1 MVMSAA
7 TSRPAAEAKTDT
19 QPSAPSAQAA
29 EVLIVD
35 NDHSHAETV
44 AESLQRV
51 GFRTQVAV
59 SGSEGARLVE
69 ERDFDAIITD
79 LKMNDVDGLQILQR
93 AKTAQP
99 DTEVILLTGFGSIP
113 SAVEAMQKGAFNYLT
128 KPLDMGQLRAA
139 AQRAVESTRLRRTN
153 LELNR
158 RLDERFGFE
167 GVIGDSRQMRDI
179 IEKLKRI
186 APTNAT
192 VLIAGET
199 GTGKELVAQAIHQ
212 NSPRKNKPFVALN
225 CAALSENILESEL
238 FGHVKGAFTDASA
251 DRVGKFEY
259 AHGGTLFL
267 DEVGDMPL
275 ATQIK
280 LLRMLENNEITRV
293 GSNDLIKVNVRL
305 LSATNSNLEAAIE
318 SGTFRSDLY
327 HRLKVVTIRLPA
339 LRERSQDIP
348 MLIDYFLK
356 QFASQ
361 HGKRIKGM
369 SAAARHRLMVYDWPG
384 NVRQLKNAVESMV
397 VVDYDGL
404 LDLDDLPE
412 ELAGPHEPAAE
423 PGEQTLSGLVGRSLV
438 DVEKLFV
445 AETLRLSGG
454 NRELAAE
461 KLGIGERTL
470 YRKIKDFGL

>member
-1 MVMSAA
+1 MS
-7 TSRPAAEAKTDT
+7 PAQAHPTTD
-19 QPSAPSAQAA
+19 SAPSSEGPAA

-35 NDHSHAETV
+35 NDQSHAETV
-44 AESLQRV
+44 AESLDRA
-51 GFRTQVAV
+51 GFRCRVAT

-69 ERDFDAIITD
+69 EREFDAILTD

-93 AKTAQP
+93 AKSAQP

-128 KPLDMGQLRAA
+128 KPLDLHQLRAA
-139 AQRAVESTRLRRTN
+139 TQRAVDSSRLRRTN

-158 RLDERFGFE
+158 RLDEKFGFE
-167 GVIGDSRQMRDI
+167 GLVGDSRQMRDI
-179 IEKLKRI
+179 IQRLKRI

-192 VLIAGET
+192 LLIQGET
-199 GTGKELVAQAIHQ
+199 GTGKELVAQAVHQ

-280 LLRMLENNEITRV
+280 LLRVLENGEITRV
-293 GSNDLIKVNVRL
+293 GSNEPIKVNVRI
-305 LSATNSNLEAAIE
+305 LSATNRNLEDVIE
-318 SGTFRSDLY
+318 AGAFRSDLY
-327 HRLKVVTIRLPA
+327 HRLKVVTIRLPS

-348 MLIDYFLK
+348 MLIDFFLK
-356 QFASQ
+356 QFAVQ

-369 SAAARHRLMVYDWPG
+369 SAAARHRLLSFEWPG
-384 NVRQLKNAVESMV
+384 NVRQLRNVVESMV

-404 LDLDDLPE
+404 LDSDDLPE
-412 ELAGPHEPAAE
+412 ELAAPIESSAEPAE
-423 PGEQTLSGLVGRSLV
+423 SSLVGLVGRTLEEI
-438 DVEKLFV
+438 DKLFIS
-445 AETLRLSGG
+445 ETLRVSGG
-454 NRELAAE
+454 NRELAAS

-470 YRKIKDFGL
+470 YRKIREYGL